1 MQNNFVSLLLSPV
14 SARSMILKFVGNQNK
29 TGKPIPTNKN
39 QHKKYKS
46 LCSSYDRSAA
56 RKLSHLFHYC
66 GEARAIQLRL
76 RARLFGHLWTFIGI
90 LPDAYGDDT
99 ILSHFGWWVGAKNFS
114 NKRDDSCRR
123 NDHRLCIMTE
133 ITMDMLMPF
142 NALSL
147 AGI

>member
-1 MQNNFVSLLLSPV
+1 M
-14 SARSMILKFVGNQNK
+14 SAIKIKLESQYPQTKINTKN
-29 TGKPIPTNKN
+29 TNPCVPLMTARL
-39 QHKKYKS
+39 QE
-46 LCSSYDRSAA
+46 SYRTFFTD
-56 RKLSHLFHYC
+56 C